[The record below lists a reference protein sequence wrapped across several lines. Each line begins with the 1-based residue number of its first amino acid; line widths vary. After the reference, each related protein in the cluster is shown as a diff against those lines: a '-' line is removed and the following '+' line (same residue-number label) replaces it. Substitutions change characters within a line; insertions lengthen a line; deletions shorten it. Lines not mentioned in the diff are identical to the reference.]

1 MNFRSFFERTK
12 TFFRTPSGKQVLK
25 WSQRLF
31 LLAILIWLTYQ
42 LTIIGWGNVWNSLP
56 TQFAFYLLF
65 VLMYFQL
72 PLFEVL
78 IYRITWTFTFFRS
91 IPIFLLKRVYN
102 TDLLGYSGEVYFY
115 MWARKHLS
123 RGEREIFMIIKDN
136 NIISSV
142 ASTIVAFGLLSIFLF
157 SGQIKILEWIIDQNQ
172 AYFWGGILITIILVF
187 LFIRFRQFVITM
199 PLKSAYKIF
208 GIQMFRLILL
218 QVMNVLMYYVV
229 IPEAP
234 LYVWFTLISV
244 EIILSRIPFLPNRDL
259 IFVGMSIGL
268 AEGLMI
274 SQSEIAG
281 LMVARAALGK
291 LFSLLSF
298 GIANLVKK
306 SPVIPG
312 IGIEID
318 EKEIETLKHNSSIE
332 NSSELNRRQES

>member
-1 MNFRSFFERTK
+1 MNFGSFLERTK
-12 TFFRTPSGKQVLK
+12 SFFRTQSGKQVLK

-31 LLAILIWLTYQ
+31 LLVILIWLTYQ
-42 LTIIGWGNVWNSLP
+42 LTVIGWGNVWNSLP

-78 IYRITWTFTFFRS
+78 IYRITWTFAFLRS

-115 MWARKHLS
+115 MWARKFLAL
-123 RGEREIFMIIKDN
+123 GDREIFMIIKDN
-136 NIISSV
+136 NIISSI

-157 SGQIKILEWIIDQNQ
+157 SGQIIILEWIIDQNQ
-172 AYFWGGILITIILVF
+172 ALFWGGIVIMAT
-187 LFIRFRQFVITM
+187 LFIIFIKFRQFVITM
-199 PLKSAYKIF
+199 PLRSAYKIF
-208 GIQMFRLILL
+208 GIQMFRLVLL

-229 IPEAP
+229 IPDAP

-268 AEGLMI
+268 ADGLMV
-274 SQSEIAG
+274 SQNEIAG

-291 LFSLLSF
+291 LFGLMSF
-298 GIANLVKK
+298 GIANLVKRR
-306 SPVIPG
+306 SVIPG
-312 IGIEID
+312 LGIEID
-318 EKEIETLKHNSSIE
+318 KEKAETLKDNSPIDNE
-332 NSSELNRRQES
+332 Y